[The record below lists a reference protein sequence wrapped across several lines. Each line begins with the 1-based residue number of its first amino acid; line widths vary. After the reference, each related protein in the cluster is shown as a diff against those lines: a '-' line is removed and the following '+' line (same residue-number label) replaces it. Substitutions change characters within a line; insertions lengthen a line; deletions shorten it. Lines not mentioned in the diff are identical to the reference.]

1 MPNSLFSFLISVFFS
16 LLLQGCGE
24 RQIPAQQQLDSAS
37 FIVATNGPL
46 KYFVQRLLEDKV
58 EVRMLAPEGTD
69 PAEWRPDVDA
79 VLQLQKARL
88 VLLNGA
94 GYSSWLNKVS
104 ISSNK
109 LVNTS
114 ASVADQWIALEGQV
128 THSHG
133 PGGEHAHSG
142 YAVTTWMDMS
152 LARIQ
157 AEAVAKALHERWPEH
172 RELIAANL
180 SGLLSDID
188 ALDRGYQ
195 EQAYRLAGRK
205 IIFSHPVYQYFE
217 RRYGMSGQSL
227 HWEQDAMPARNQWQ
241 YLEKIIDEKTL
252 FIWEAE
258 PSKKISIHM
267 SEMRV
272 ASVVV
277 DPGANPAGTDW
288 LTIQRKNL
296 TSLQRVELK

>member
-37 FIVATNGPL
+37 FIIATNGPL
-46 KYFVQRLLEDKV
+46 KYFAQRLLEDKV
-58 EVRMLAPEGTD
+58 EVRMLVPEGTD

-157 AEAVAKALHERWPEH
+157 AAAVAKALHERWPEH

-180 SGLLSDID
+180 TGLLSDID

-195 EQAYRLAGRK
+195 EQAGRLAGRK

-227 HWEQDAMPARNQWQ
+227 HWEQDTMPTRDQWQ
-241 YLEKIIDEKTL
+241 HLEKIIDEKAL

-267 SEMRV
+267 SEMSV

-288 LTIQRKNL
+288 LTIQKKNL
-296 TSLQRVELK
+296 ASLQQVELN